1 MVISSMRCLFH
12 FLMPHFSFRS
22 VLSFRE
28 LYQHEGSSSIDV
40 SALVVKSTRREVDVK
55 YGDKATTTGLLRD
68 THGRANPYRCN
79 YQRLR
84 CVELSV
90 RLLAVVSRIFP
101 KKTRAIDSHY
111 QGFFYRRN
119 GDATWKSC
127 WVINSFSFFLSSFS

>member
-22 VLSFRE
+22 MLSFRE

-40 SALVVKSTRREVDVK
+40 SALVVKSTRCEVDVK

-68 THGRANPYRCN
+68 THGRANPYLCN

-84 CVELSV
+84 CVELSFCPLFW
-90 RLLAVVSRIFP
+90 RLYREFSQENSHDQFSLSRIL
-101 KKTRAIDSHY
+101 
-111 QGFFYRRN
+111 YRRS
-119 GDATWKSC
+119 GDASWKSC
-127 WVINSFSFFLSSFS
+127 

>member
-22 VLSFRE
+22 MLSFRE

-84 CVELSV
+84 CVELSF
-90 RLLAVVSRIFP
+90 RFLAIVSPNFPQENSRDQFSLSRIFASA
-101 KKTRAIDSHY
+101 KRGCYLKILL
-111 QGFFYRRN
+111 GN
-119 GDATWKSC
+119 
-127 WVINSFSFFLSSFS
+127 